1 MLVTACTIPMGIIQT
16 KLITTAMS
24 RAHQVRPVGQMY
36 EVAKLS
42 ARQGTKMH
50 RNHHCGTGLYL
61 RLHVGNVRNHVQEG
75 QSSRVTYII
84 LA

>member
-1 MLVTACTIPMGIIQT
+1 MAFGRPGSMYPIMNSVKTLRPIWMLVTACTIPMGIIQT

-50 RNHHCGTGLYL
+50 RNHH
-61 RLHVGNVRNHVQEG
+61 
-75 QSSRVTYII
+75 
-84 LA
+84 